1 MQIPGTLGIA
11 GENGK
16 TAPRL
21 MRIGPYERTRF
32 RLRLVAF
39 AVLAAVIV
47 LGPFYR
53 QVLHG
58 EMRAFRSWRM
68 FRGLGHD
75 VCDVRYSRVM
85 PDGRAMDVDR
95 YTLLGVARPPHA
107 PRDIWMIESMAA
119 AAELAQ
125 RLCEHLPPTERDL
138 RLAAR
143 CGSRAGWLPAS
154 DGSRNFCAPAPGA
167 SQ

>member
-1 MQIPGTLGIA
+1 MRAGPG
-11 GENGK
+11 
-16 TAPRL
+16 
-21 MRIGPYERTRF
+21 ERTRF
-32 RLRLVAF
+32 LLRVAAF
-39 AVLAAVIV
+39 AVLAAFIV

-58 EMRAFRSWRM
+58 ELRAFRPWRM

-75 VCDVRYSRVM
+75 ICDVRYSRVL

-107 PRDIWMIESMAA
+107 PKEIWKITNVA
-119 AAELAQ
+119 AAEALAQ
-125 RLCEHLPPTERDL
+125 RLCERLPPTARDL
-138 RLAAR
+138 RLVAR
-143 CGSRAGWLPAS
+143 CGSRAGWLSVS
-154 DGSRNFCAPAPGA
+154 DGGLNVCAPEAAPEPGA